1 MKKGMKI
8 LCLLSTCLLA
18 CSQNEAALDPAF
30 NITLDSGNS
39 YVAGEPVK
47 FNVKGNIDNILFY
60 SGEPGSEYVY
70 RDRFEVSP
78 EQIKSASLD
87 LECQSRYGSGEG
99 GLEIYVSNKFTG
111 LKWDDAESDRALV
124 REMVEGGM
132 KDWIRLEYKEGAS
145 QEWTSHHYDVS
156 EYLDNFALAF
166 HWCPEQPGQRTFWV
180 NGNLSV
186 QMDGKEPET
195 FTLQGLGAD
204 AVMMT
209 PEVDAYHKNQGNG
222 SIKFDSKNAEIAF
235 QGGKDVAYA
244 IDGWVFTTP
253 MPLCKVAN
261 DKGIVIKNMQNYLR
275 TYEYTWQTP
284 GTYKVVFVGTELI
297 DGNVEEQ
304 IRNFTMTIMP
314 APEKDEKLPEDSMPG
329 EDVESDDDGEDG
341 PENDGGNS
349 DAETPGG
356 NVSKDYDVFLLIG
369 QSNMAGRGEMLEGD
383 DKVFDDNV
391 FILNDK
397 GEPVPAC
404 NPLNQYSTIRKQDQE
419 QKIGPGFGFSRKV
432 SQATG
437 RKILLVVNARG
448 GSNIEQW
455 DKDSEKYNY
464 YDEAVRRARQ
474 AMEYGTL
481 KGILWHQGCSDV
493 SRRDIYMDWLKEF
506 VSSLRADLGHV
517 PFVAGELGQWRS
529 YVLPFNEMLHTIT
542 ENIPDS
548 DWVSSDGGV
557 PIVTATSNGE
567 PDMKDAHFNRESQI
581 ILGERYADKILKMC
595 YGK

>member
-1 MKKGMKI
+1 MKKGMNI
-8 LCLLSTCLLA
+8 LCLLLACLLS
-18 CSQNEAALDPAF
+18 CSHDESALDPTY
-30 NITLDSGNS
+30 NITLDPGNT

-47 FNVKGNIDNILFY
+47 FNLKGNIDNILFY
-60 SGEPGSEYVY
+60 SGEEGSDYM
-70 RDRFEVSP
+70 
-78 EQIKSASLD
+78 A
-87 LECQSRYGSGEG
+87 G
-99 GLEIYVSNKFTG
+99 
-111 LKWDDAESDRALV
+111 
-124 REMVEGGM
+124 
-132 KDWIRLEYKEGAS
+132 
-145 QEWTSHHYDVS
+145 
-156 EYLDNFALAF
+156 
-166 HWCPEQPGQRTFWV
+166 
-180 NGNLSV
+180 
-186 QMDGKEPET
+186 
-195 FTLQGLGAD
+195 
-204 AVMMT
+204 
-209 PEVDAYHKNQGNG
+209 
-222 SIKFDSKNAEIAF
+222 
-235 QGGKDVAYA
+235 
-244 IDGWVFTTP
+244 
-253 MPLCKVAN
+253 
-261 DKGIVIKNMQNYLR
+261 DKGVVIKNIQNYLHS
-275 TYEYTWQTP
+275 YEYTWNKY
-284 GTYKVVFVGTELI
+284 GTYKVVFVGTELL
-297 DGNVEEQ
+297 GGKVEEH
-304 IRNFTMTIMP
+304 ILKFTITVLP
-314 APEKDEKLPEDSMPG
+314 GAEEDDVVVPDVPKPEEE
-329 EDVESDDDGEDG
+329 
-341 PENDGGNS
+341 
-349 DAETPGG
+349 
-356 NVSKDYDVFLLIG
+356 YDVFLLIG

-455 DKDSEKYNY
+455 DKDSQKYNY
-464 YDEAVRRARQ
+464 YDEAVRRTKQ

-481 KGILWHQGCSDV
+481 KAVLWHQGCSDV
-493 SRRDIYMDWLKEF
+493 SKKDIYMDWLKEF
-506 VSSLRADLGHV
+506 VGSLRDDLGHV
-517 PFVAGELGQWRS
+517 PFIAGELGQWRK